1 MAKISA
7 SQVVL
12 LRAEG
17 SVEVI
22 QEPAM
27 EVEMGCPSFPPPLL
41 PGQSARLQCTLPLVL
56 LLNKEFKMGEWTDGQ
71 GNK

>member
-27 EVEMGCPSFPPPLL
+27 GAEMGCPSFPPPLP

-71 GNK
+71 ANK